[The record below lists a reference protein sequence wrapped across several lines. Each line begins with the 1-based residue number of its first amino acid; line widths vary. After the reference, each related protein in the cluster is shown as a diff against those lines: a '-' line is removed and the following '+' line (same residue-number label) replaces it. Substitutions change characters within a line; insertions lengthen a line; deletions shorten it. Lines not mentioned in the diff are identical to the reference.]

1 MALPFKKIVTSGQY
15 RKKCPSAK
23 VSECLSEERD
33 RLTRHFVPRN
43 DETNEI
49 DGTDEYCMFTK
60 EDLHAEIM
68 SNAEVAREH
77 YLMKLA
83 VSRAFRDARPGQ
95 FVMLRPA
102 GRGFPFL
109 GRPLGIYSL
118 AENGSGARIEILY
131 RAAGRGT
138 KVISTLC
145 EGDRIEI
152 LGPLGNRFALEPG
165 MRTAVLVAGG
175 IGIAPLVFLAEQLS
189 VKAPSKGLKTILYI
203 GARNSASL
211 LAIDRMKTFGA
222 EVRVSTDDG
231 SAGYRGPVTDLFRE
245 DLSSFDASKTEVF
258 VCGPNPMLKRVS
270 EIIADHPVTCQV
282 LMEERMACGMGA
294 CLGCTIEVRTPA
306 GVEYRQVCTDGPVFD
321 LRSIVW
327 R

>member
-1 MALPFKKIVTSGQY
+1 
-15 RKKCPSAK
+15 
-23 VSECLSEERD
+23 
-33 RLTRHFVPRN
+33 
-43 DETNEI
+43 
-49 DGTDEYCMFTK
+49 MFTK
-60 EDLHAEIM
+60 EDLQAEIL
-68 SNAEVAREH
+68 SNAEVAPEH

-83 VSRAFRDARPGQ
+83 VSGAFRDARPGQ

-118 AENGSGARIEILY
+118 AENASGARIEILY

-152 LGPLGNRFALEPG
+152 LGPLGNRFELKPG

-175 IGIAPLVFLAEQLS
+175 IGIAPLVFLAERLS
-189 VKAPSKGLKTILYI
+189 AKAAPEGPKMILYI
-203 GARNSASL
+203 GARDSANL
-211 LAIDRMKTFGA
+211 LGIDRMKSFGA

-258 VCGPNPMLKRVS
+258 VCGPNPMLKRMG
-270 EIIADHPVTCQV
+270 EMIADHPVTCQV

-294 CLGCTIEVRTPA
+294 CLGCTIEVRTPT
-306 GVEYRQVCTDGPVFD
+306 GVEYRQVCADGPVFD
-321 LRSIVW
+321 LREIVW